1 MMSEWLICNVCLS
14 LVILMKSDKYDIL
27 MTDKSEEFANVN
39 LYLFVWFSGLKV
51 VTMQGA
57 VREP

>member
-1 MMSEWLICNVCLS
+1 
-14 LVILMKSDKYDIL
+14 MKSDKYDIL

-39 LYLFVWFSGLKV
+39 VYLFVWFSGLKV

>member
-1 MMSEWLICNVCLS
+1 
-14 LVILMKSDKYDIL
+14 MKSDKYDIL

-39 LYLFVWFSGLKV
+39 VYLFVWFSGLKA